1 MNENVRNLI
10 ASAALAALGIAFLTN
25 LGHASPLSDCY
36 DRVIEACNKKP
47 DHAVNAC
54 VTSGLDQCD
63 GQYTSKGGSSS
74 SEISKL
80 RESAL
85 QKLKAPSKSSKAIY
99 IPYEGIKGE

>member
-10 ASAALAALGIAFLTN
+10 ASAALAALGIAFLTT

-63 GQYTSKGGSSS
+63 GQYTSATAPDAATAK
-74 SEISKL
+74 
-80 RESAL
+80 
-85 QKLKAPSKSSKAIY
+85 PSKSSKAIY
-99 IPYEGIKGE
+99 VPYEGIKGE